1 MVEYDNLQ
9 IYWIDLGWVYHQ
21 IYPQIYH
28 HDMGNKII
36 PKYDIYIYVYVMMM
50 ILQWYTI
57 GYKDEVYDIQV
68 EYDHPLCG

>member
-1 MVEYDNLQ
+1 M
-9 IYWIDLGWVYHQ
+9 
-21 IYPQIYH
+21 
-28 HDMGNKII
+28 
-36 PKYDIYIYVYVMMM
+36 IYIYVYVMMM

>member
-36 PKYDIYIYVYVMMM
+36 PKYDIYICICDDDDITVVYNW
-50 ILQWYTI
+50 L
-57 GYKDEVYDIQV
+57 
-68 EYDHPLCG
+68 